1 MVTTE
6 NLVII
11 GSGPAGLTAA
21 LYSARANIRPVL
33 IEGAWGGGVSGGQ
46 LMNAGAVENFP
57 GQLGD
62 VDGPDLIAKM
72 REQVGAYKL
81 ATISADARRVNLGVR
96 PFEVTCSNGS
106 VIATNAI
113 IVATGA
119 MVKRLPLPSEKKFW
133 EKGISACAI
142 CDGGLPLFRNNRL
155 AVIGGGDASVTE
167 ALHLTQ
173 FGSKVYL
180 IHRRDKLRASRIM
193 QDRVLNNPKIEVLWN
208 KTVVEFFGNEF
219 LQGLSLRD
227 EITGATTLLEVRGA
241 FEAIG
246 HLPNTQFLEGQLA
259 VDSSGNIISRPGGTQ
274 TSVEGVFAAGDIADR
289 RYRQAITAAASGCMA
304 AIDAEHWL
312 GEKNLLDS
320 ALD

>member
-1 MVTTE
+1 MGNTE
-6 NLVII
+6 KLVII
-11 GSGPAGLTAA
+11 GSGPAGLTGA

-33 IEGAWGGGVSGGQ
+33 IEGAWGAGVTGGQ
-46 LMNAGAVENFP
+46 LMNAGIVENFP
-57 GQLGD
+57 GQPSG

-72 REQVGAYKL
+72 REQVSAYKL
-81 ATISADARRVNLGVR
+81 TTIAADAGKINLGVW
-96 PFEVTCSNGS
+96 PFEILCSNGS
-106 VIATNAI
+106 DIKASSI

-133 EKGISACAI
+133 EKGVSACAI
-142 CDGGLPLFRNNRL
+142 CDGGLPLFRNNLL
-155 AVIGGGDASVTE
+155 AVIGGGDAAVSE

-180 IHRRDKLRASRIM
+180 IHRRDRLRASRIM

-227 EITGATTLLEVRGA
+227 EITGATTLLEVQGA

-259 VDSSGNIISRPGGTQ
+259 VDSSGNISTRPGGTQ
-274 TSVEGVFAAGDIADR
+274 TSVEGVFAAGDVADR
-289 RYRQAITAAASGCMA
+289 KYRQAITAAASGCMA

-312 GEKNLLDS
+312 GEKNLLG
-320 ALD
+320 